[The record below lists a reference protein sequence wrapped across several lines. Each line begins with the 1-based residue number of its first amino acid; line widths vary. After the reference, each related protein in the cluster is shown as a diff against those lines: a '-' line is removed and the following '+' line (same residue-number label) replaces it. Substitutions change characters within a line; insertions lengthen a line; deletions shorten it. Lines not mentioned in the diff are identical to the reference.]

1 MKNDKVKEL
10 QNAFIDEFVNCLK
23 EKKMIWER
31 GWNIILHKN
40 LVSNLDY
47 KGYNQLLLMY
57 VANKKGVNENHWLT
71 FNQASQNK
79 MVLKKGAKSVPIQY
93 FSYYDEEKKQNISY
107 RDYQIA
113 VNEGRK
119 DKIKVIKKYYNI
131 FNLADVKGYEP
142 KEEEKTND
150 ILLLDEYIKKS
161 NLEIEFVG
169 NQPCYIPA
177 LHKILMTPRK
187 QFKNDD
193 EYYSTLLHELS
204 HSTKK
209 HIERDFPDDVKTEQ
223 EKYAFEELIAEI
235 SSVLLCCEFGIE
247 LKSIQNNKAYIQ
259 SWIEKLNKDKERYLM
274 KAIKNANSVTQ
285 YIVNHLG

>member
-10 QNAFIDEFVNCLK
+10 QKSFIDEFVNCLK
-23 EKKMIWER
+23 EEKMIWER
-31 GWNIILHKN
+31 GWNIVLHKN

-57 VANKKGVNENHWLT
+57 VANKKGINENHWLT
-71 FNQASQNK
+71 FNQASENK

-93 FSYYDEEKKQNISY
+93 FSYYDEETKQNISY
-107 RDYQIA
+107 KDYLIA

-131 FNLADVKGYEP
+131 FNLSDIKGYEP
-142 KEEEKTND
+142 KAEEKAND
-150 ILLLDEYIKKS
+150 ILLLEKYIKKS
-161 NLEIEFVG
+161 ELKIEFIG

-177 LHKILMTPRK
+177 LHKILMTPRN

-209 HIERDFPDDVKTEQ
+209 HIEREFPDDVKTKQ

-235 SSVLLCCEFGIE
+235 SSVLLCCEFGVK
-247 LKSIQNNKAYIQ
+247 LASIQNNKAYVQ
-259 SWIEKLNKDKERYLM
+259 SWIEKLDNNKENYLM
-274 KAIKNANSVTQ
+274 KAIKNASKVTQ
-285 YIVNHLG
+285 YIVNNLE